1 VWRLA
6 VVLLVGVALGAFVYS
21 LSEGGL
27 RFRVDSLH
35 QQLEASSTAQASL
48 SKLVA
53 GLRARVRKEKARG
66 PIRSFVGHPD
76 VGAVRSWVESRG
88 WTLRVRHRGSSK
100 PAGTILSQSPPP
112 GTPMRTGDTV
122 TVTVAR

>member
-1 VWRLA
+1 
-6 VVLLVGVALGAFVYS
+6 VLLVGVALGAFLYS

-27 RFRVDSLH
+27 RLRVDSLH
-35 QQLEASSTAQASL
+35 QRLEASAPAQASL
-48 SKLVA
+48 SQTIT

-100 PAGTILSQSPPP
+100 PTGTVLSQSPPP
-112 GTPMRTGDTV
+112 GTPMRTGETV

>member
-1 VWRLA
+1 
-6 VVLLVGVALGAFVYS
+6 VLLVGVALGAFLYS

-35 QQLEASSTAQASL
+35 QRLEASTTAQASL
-48 SKLVA
+48 RQMIT

-66 PIRSFVGHPD
+66 PIRSFVGHAN
-76 VGAVRSWVESRG
+76 VEAVRSWVESRG
-88 WTLRVRHRGSSK
+88 WTLRVLSRASSD
-100 PAGTILSQSPPP
+100 PAGTVLSQSPPP